1 MTIGLHRSFW
11 ATAGMVA
18 IHGLALAAT
27 VFTPWPL
34 WVKAAV
40 MSALAVSV
48 AVSRRLWFP
57 RVAGLRLLGD
67 GRLECQLVGEE
78 GFRPAE
84 LLPGATVH
92 PWLTAVRLQL
102 PEGRVAVVVVPDC
115 TTIEEFRCLRVWL
128 RWRADFTVTK
138 DAA

>member
-1 MTIGLHRSFW
+1 MTIGLHRSFL

-18 IHGLALAAT
+18 IHGLAFAAA

-34 WVKAAV
+34 WVRVAVIAAFT
-40 MSALAVSV
+40 VSL
-48 AVSRRLWFP
+48 AVSRRLWFA
-57 RVAGLRLLGD
+57 RVTGLRLLGD
-67 GRLECQLVGEE
+67 GRLECQFAGEE

-92 PWLTAVRLQL
+92 PWLTAVRLKL
-102 PEGRVAVVVVPDC
+102 PEGRVALVVLPDC
-115 TTIEEFRCLRVWL
+115 TTIKEFRCLRVWL
-128 RWRADFTVTK
+128 RWQADFTAAK